1 MRSSLW
7 AKSDGKAIC
16 RETKAIAILLLIA
29 FCVST
34 LANQAVSTSG
44 KWELLYHQDFEAP
57 ADEWSSLEREGLACN
72 YIEGEYEVEL
82 KCWSVLARGPCRL
95 MCHWKISR
103 WKLNSDF

>member
-1 MRSSLW
+1 MRCLLR
-7 AKSDGKAIC
+7 AEIDGKGISY
-16 RETKAIAILLLIA
+16 RVKIIVILLLIT
-29 FCVST
+29 FCVNI
-34 LANQAVSTSG
+34 LVKQAVPASED
-44 KWELLYHQDFEAP
+44 WELLYHQDFEAP